1 MCAVSARVVARGRRH
16 RGVTLPGVLVGL
28 SLSAL
33 VLALL
38 GSSMVT
44 LLRQA
49 HRQHDRTQARAQL
62 AHAAGVLTA
71 ELRTVT
77 AAPSA
82 TDVGDLLL
90 TADTAVEL
98 RAAVGGGAACAVTSD
113 AVELVDA
120 TGPGAPFVAWW
131 SDGPQPDDMLHLHDE
146 GPTPMVADD
155 AWLARAVVDVER
167 GGSACAAGPL
177 APWAAAAVRLRL
189 AGPPLPPTLGAGA
202 PVRVTRRRRYVL
214 YRAGD
219 GRWHLGQRAWIA
231 GVGTLQPV
239 AGPLNAAAATH
250 PGLGVLAL
258 AVDGTPAAGA
268 SSAVR
273 IAVVVR
279 AERAW
284 AGRRWLDSS
293 LVHVP
298 LDAGRA
304 P

>member
-1 MCAVSARVVARGRRH
+1 MRADPRERP
-16 RGVTLPGVLVGL
+16 RGVTLPGVLIGL
-28 SLSAL
+28 SLTAL

-49 HRQHDRTQARAQL
+49 HRQHDRTQARGQL

-71 ELRTVT
+71 ELRTVA

-90 TADTAVEL
+90 IADTAVEL
-98 RAAVGGGAACAVTSD
+98 RAAIGGAAACAATSD

-120 TGPGAPFVAWW
+120 AVPGAPFVSWW
-131 SDGPQPDDMLHLHDE
+131 SDAPQPGDVVHLHDE
-146 GPTPMVADD
+146 GPSPAIADD

-167 GGSACAAGPL
+167 GGGACAAGPL
-177 APWAAAAVRLRL
+177 APWSATALRLRL
-189 AGPPLPPTLGAGA
+189 DAPALPPTLGAGA

-219 GRWHLGQRAWIA
+219 GSWQLGQRTWAA
-231 GVGTLQPV
+231 GVGSLQPV
-239 AGPLNAAAATH
+239 AGPLNSATATD
-250 PGLGVLAL
+250 PGLAVVAL
-258 AVDGTPAAGA
+258 AADGTPAASP
-268 SSAVR
+268 SSAARV
-273 IAVVVR
+273 AVVVR
-279 AERAW
+279 AERSW

-298 LDAGRA
+298 LDVGSA

>member
-1 MCAVSARVVARGRRH
+1 MVARGRR
-16 RGVTLPGVLVGL
+16 RGGVTLPGVLIGL
-28 SLSAL
+28 ALAAL

-38 GSSMVT
+38 GSAMVT

-71 ELRTVT
+71 ELRTVA

-90 TADTAVEL
+90 IADTAVEL

-120 TGPGAPFVAWW
+120 AVPGAPFVSWW
-131 SDGPQPDDMLHLHDE
+131 SDGPQPDDVVHVHDE
-146 GPTPMVADD
+146 GPTAAIADD

-167 GGSACAAGPL
+167 GGGACTAGPL
-177 APWAAAAVRLRL
+177 APWSASGVRLRL
-189 AGPPLPPTLGAGA
+189 AGPSLPSTVAAGA

-219 GRWHLGQRAWIA
+219 GSWQLGQRVWTA
-231 GVGTLQPV
+231 GAGSLQPV
-239 AGPLNAAAATH
+239 AGPLNSGTATE
-250 PGLGVLAL
+250 PGLDVTAL
-258 AVDGTPAAGA
+258 AGDGTPVAGTSAAA
-268 SSAVR
+268 RLAV
-273 IAVVVR
+273 IVR
-279 AERAW
+279 AGGSW
-284 AGRRWLDSS
+284 AGRRWHDSS
-293 LVHVP
+293 AVHLP
-298 LDAGRA
+298 LDVGSA